1 MFLEKRS
8 VIARVFVGD
17 MSTTVVNPPTNVS
30 MMFQFSFWPSKK
42 HVHTKKSGDLLVFWC
57 KNISCSEHKSWP
69 VTGGIVPMP
78 HRLPKEQTAAIVGSV
93 GSVGSVE
100 KVLLGMQDMFGKPS
114 FVKGQA
120 VRVGLLA
127 D

>member
-1 MFLEKRS
+1 MFTRKSPETSWSFGVKIS
-8 VIARVFVGD
+8 VVRH
-17 MSTTVVNPPTNVS
+17 SP
-30 MMFQFSFWPSKK
+30 
-42 HVHTKKSGDLLVFWC
+42 
-57 KNISCSEHKSWP
+57 SWP

-78 HRLPKEQTAAIVGSV
+78 HRLPKEQTAAIVGSA
-93 GSVGSVE
+93 GSVESVE